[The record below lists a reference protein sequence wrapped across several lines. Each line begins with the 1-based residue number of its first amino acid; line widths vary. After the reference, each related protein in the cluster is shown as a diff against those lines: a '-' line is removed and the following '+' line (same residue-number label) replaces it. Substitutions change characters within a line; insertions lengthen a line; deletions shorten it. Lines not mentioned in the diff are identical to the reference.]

1 MFELIIDLLLDFLV
15 LIGLRKKKKKDTEL
29 TSLKAEDYS
38 PEQGNLTEAS
48 LKNNAVCAGCNS
60 LVDKGAIHED
70 GKAWCLKCYK
80 SRVLKIKE

>member
-1 MFELIIDLLLDFLV
+1 MFEVIIDLLLDFLM

-29 TSLKAEDYS
+29 TSPATPDS
-38 PEQGNLTEAS
+38 IPEQGNPMEAS

-60 LVDKGAIHED
+60 LVDKGAVHED

-80 SRVLKIKE
+80 TRVLKIKD